1 LIVLDA
7 SAAVDLLLRL
17 GAVARIEARLLQF
30 GETLHV
36 PYIFDV
42 EVLEAFRRRALRR
55 ELTGHRAGEA
65 LEDFAALDVIRYPHL
80 PLVER
85 IWALRSNVS
94 VFDAAYLALAEA
106 LDAPVVTADARLAR
120 SPGHRTRVE
129 LYAR

>member
-1 LIVLDA
+1 MLDA

-17 GAVARIEARLLQF
+17 GAVARIEARVLRS

-36 PYIFDV
+36 PYLFDV
-42 EVLEAFRRRALRR
+42 EVLQAFRRRALKR
-55 ELTGHRAGEA
+55 ELTGPRAGEA

-106 LDAPVVTADARLAR
+106 LDAPLVTADAKLAR
-120 SPGHRTRVE
+120 APGHRTRVE
-129 LYAR
+129 LYTR